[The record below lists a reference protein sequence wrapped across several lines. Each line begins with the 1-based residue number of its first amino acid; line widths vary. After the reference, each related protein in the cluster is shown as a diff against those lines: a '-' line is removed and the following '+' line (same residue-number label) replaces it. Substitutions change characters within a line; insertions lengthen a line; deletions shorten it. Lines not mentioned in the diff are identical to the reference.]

1 MTEGAQYF
9 SATAISNVTPNLET
23 RVPCDGESLRSMGRV
38 CYLGDLVTGGSG
50 WVGQAFPPVQ
60 IREVIGMAGE
70 KKSLPREDVR
80 TQRQSPEIGYET
92 SSGQPTIVALGLKP
106 GQAIR
111 IMRVALAQRRL
122 RPMLTCHILYRTLPC
137 RFPRHRSLWQRAGKD
152 MVER

>member
-23 RVPCDGESLRSMGRV
+23 RVACDGESLRSMGRV

-70 KKSLPREDVR
+70 KKACPAKTCAHKDRALKLVTKHHRD
-80 TQRQSPEIGYET
+80 SPLL
-92 SSGQPTIVALGLKP
+92 SHLG
-106 GQAIR
+106 
-111 IMRVALAQRRL
+111 
-122 RPMLTCHILYRTLPC
+122 
-137 RFPRHRSLWQRAGKD
+137 
-152 MVER
+152 